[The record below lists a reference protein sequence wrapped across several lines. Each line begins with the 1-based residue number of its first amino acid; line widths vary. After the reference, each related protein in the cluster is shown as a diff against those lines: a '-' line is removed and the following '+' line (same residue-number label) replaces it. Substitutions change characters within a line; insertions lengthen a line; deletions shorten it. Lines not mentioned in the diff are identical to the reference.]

1 MPEEDKIDKNTRLEL
16 GDVVLVIGSID
27 RIG

>member
-1 MPEEDKIDKNTRLEL
+1 MPEEDNIDKNTRLEL
-16 GDVVLVIGSID
+16 GDEVLVIGSID